1 MPSHPAVLLVS
12 TYPPTRCGLA
22 NFSKSLLDATAGVRG
37 SYAGLGVA
45 AVGDPDLEYASE
57 VVSYFQPEAGMRMPR
72 RLASAFDVA
81 LIQHEFGI
89 FGEDDGIGV
98 LDLVASST
106 IPVITVLHTVL
117 AEPSKRQ
124 RYIIETL
131 AEQSAGLVV
140 MSKAARRRL
149 HDHYDVD
156 GCPVEMIPHGAV
168 VSQPAVFAKKL
179 RPMILSWGLLGPGK
193 GLESGI
199 RAMRRLRHLHP
210 APTYVIAGQT
220 HPNVLKSQGETY
232 RLGLMQLAKDLGVS
246 DMVRFVNRYLTADDL
261 TQLRSEASVA
271 LLPYE
276 NRVQVTS
283 GALVEA
289 LGAGVPVVA
298 TRFPHAVEL
307 LDGGAGDLVE
317 LGDSNAMAHSLERL
331 LVDPARRATAT
342 SAIERLKP
350 QLSWE
355 GVGAAYHRLFAA
367 AADEVGAA

>member
-1 MPSHPAVLLVS
+1 MHSDPAVLFVS

-22 NFSKSLLDATAGVRG
+22 NFSKSLLDATAGTRG

-45 AVGDPDLEYASE
+45 AVGDPSIDYPSE
-57 VVSYFQPEAGMRMPR
+57 VIAHFQPEAGMRMPR
-72 RLASAFDVA
+72 RLSSAFDVA
-81 LIQHEFGI
+81 VIQHEFGI
-89 FGEDDGIGV
+89 YGEDDGIGV
-98 LDLVASST
+98 LDMAASST

-124 RYIIETL
+124 KYIIETL
-131 AEQSAGLVV
+131 AEHSAGLVV

-168 VSQPAVFAKKL
+168 VSQAAFSAKRL
-179 RPMILSWGLLGPGK
+179 RPMILTWGLLGPGK

-199 RAMRRLRHLHP
+199 RAMRRLRHLQP

-220 HPNVLKSQGETY
+220 HPNVLKSQGEAY
-232 RLGLMQLAKDLGVS
+232 RLGLMELAKDLGVS
-246 DMVRFVNRYLTADDL
+246 DMVRFINRYLTSDDL
-261 TQLRSEASVA
+261 AQLRSEASVA

-276 NRVQVTS
+276 NRTQVTS

-307 LDGGAGDLVE
+307 LDAGAGDLVE
-317 LGDSNAMAHSLERL
+317 QGDSNAMAHSLERL
-331 LVDPARRATAT
+331 LIDPLRRAAAA
-342 SAIERLKP
+342 SAIEKLKP

-355 GVGAAYHRLFAA
+355 GVGAAYQGLFATA
-367 AADEVGAA
+367 AEEVGAA